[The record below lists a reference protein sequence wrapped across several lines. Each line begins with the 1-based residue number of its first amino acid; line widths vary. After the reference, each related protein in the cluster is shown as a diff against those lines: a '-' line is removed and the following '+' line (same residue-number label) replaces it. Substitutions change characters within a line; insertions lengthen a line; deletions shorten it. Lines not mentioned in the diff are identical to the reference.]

1 MVNRRLQSFAILSST
16 VDTVN
21 APGENTGGDK
31 EVECVRVHAWRPSS
45 IHLPRVL
52 YIRSASLGSESCEW
66 EYGVKAPTPV
76 AGTGDSAIQFSF
88 PSLRARDRE

>member
-1 MVNRRLQSFAILSST
+1 MANSCLQSFAILSSA
-16 VDTVN
+16 VSEPVN
-21 APGENTGGDK
+21 APGANTGGGK
-31 EVECVRVHAWRPSS
+31 EATPVRVQAV